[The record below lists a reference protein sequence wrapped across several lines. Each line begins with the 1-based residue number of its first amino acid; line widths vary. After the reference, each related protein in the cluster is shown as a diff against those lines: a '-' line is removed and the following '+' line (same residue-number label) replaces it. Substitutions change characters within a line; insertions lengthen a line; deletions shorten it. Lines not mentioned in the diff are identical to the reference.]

1 MKPGAFLSQQLEN
14 SVLSCCTAISSLQFF
29 RQLMT
34 PVMSYMVDEKV
45 EKMAEW

>member
-1 MKPGAFLSQQLEN
+1 MEDFSEALLS
-14 SVLSCCTAISSLQFF
+14 TAISSLQFF